1 MHTSLF
7 AEEYPTELP
16 DILLILCQIT
26 FVLAIIFGIAT
37 AVLFV
42 AVMLHKN
49 TALQDKVFLLTGYV
63 IMLFSFA
70 AFVVIYPYTCSSD
83 FRYVAV
89 CLIYIA
95 VALGLGNKYY
105 LRTPRPSQK
114 GFREHA
120 AAVSMHVI
128 NFGVIGILVL
138 INIIYI
144 FWERW

>member
-37 AVLFV
+37 AVLLV

-49 TALQDKVFLLTGYV
+49 TILQDKIFLLTGYV
-63 IMLFSFA
+63 IMLLSFA

-95 VALGLGNKYY
+95 IALGLGNKYF
-105 LRTPRPSQK
+105 LQTPCFLQK
-114 GFREHA
+114 NFRERA

-138 INIIYI
+138 INVIYI